1 MLTFFIGV
9 LSGFCLALPVGA
21 IALMCINKTLQFGI
35 KSGFAIGFGAALAD
49 AFYALIAIYSLTT
62 ISNIFLQNQEIM
74 RIIGGLCLIFISIR
88 MIFSGP
94 VVIETNKINY
104 NKWPKD
110 IISGFIITISNPL
123 TYIGFIALLSY
134 MHLIFRNFDS
144 GLILNFSLGAFTG
157 SMLWWLMLIE
167 FARFLKNRVNST
179 FIKRSNIISGF
190 IILGFGI
197 IVILSTVG
205 NI

>member
-21 IALMCINKTLQFGI
+21 VALMCINKTLQFGF
-35 KSGFAIGFGAALAD
+35 KSGLAVGLGAAFAD

-94 VVIETNKINY
+94 VVIETKEVLY
-104 NKWPKD
+104 SKWPRD
-110 IISGFIITISNPL
+110 IISGFVITLSNPL
-123 TYIGFIALLSY
+123 TYISFIALLSY
-134 MHLIFRNFDS
+134 MHLVFRNFNSD
-144 GLILNFSLGAFTG
+144 LVLNFSLGAFAG
-157 SMLWWLMLIE
+157 SLIWWLILIE
-167 FARFLKNRVNST
+167 FARFLKNKVNST

-190 IILGFGI
+190 IILVFGAL
-197 IVILSTVG
+197 VILSTLG
-205 NI
+205 NN